1 MTPDLPLNFC
11 ILSDMGNS
19 STSHLSTGLSC
30 IDANISRDCITN
42 EYWDQASINHDFK
55 VASIVLATIVLIFLI
70 IGLPSNVI
78 LIISIIKHLK
88 LPTYILLLNLA
99 IADVLVCAMFMPFP
113 IVSGYAG
120 GFIFGNSDKVRCQVC
135 QLGIV
140 YTGLSIASL
149 NLLAL
154 ISLDRFLYIKFP
166 LKYYSYVTPKR
177 TLFSVI
183 IAWLFS
189 TVQAILPL
197 IGFGEIRYTYSVCFC
212 LVYFIDSTHGTNNI
226 YYILL
231 LVILSLL
238 PIIVIIV
245 TNIWILIIVRQHLKK
260 LYKIRKSFG
269 NKRELQ
275 NHRRTMKREIIKT
288 KNKKQVALLRVFG
301 TILSANVIT
310 WLPTVIL
317 AFATLIRDE
326 WPLGIY
332 IFVFLTFISNSII
345 HPIVE
350 GYLIP
355 ELKTSFKKIL
365 CPCKKG
371 HIVANIDTMDDKK
384 GWSSGWCGRC
394 LDICSFAVLPE
405 SGNVKD
411 SSAD

>member
-1 MTPDLPLNFC
+1 
-11 ILSDMGNS
+11 MGNS
-19 STSHLSTGLSC
+19 STSHPFTKMSC
-30 IDANISRDCITN
+30 MDANISRDSITN

-113 IVSGYAG
+113 IISGYAG

-177 TLFSVI
+177 TLFSAI
-183 IAWLFS
+183 ITWLFS

-197 IGFGEIRYTYSVCFC
+197 IGFGEIRYSYSICFC
-212 LVYFIDSTHGTNNI
+212 QVYFIDSTHLTYNI
-226 YYILL
+226 FYILL
-231 LVILSLL
+231 LAILSLL

-245 TNIWILIIVRQHLKK
+245 TNIWIVLIVRQHLKK

-269 NKRELQ
+269 NKKELQ
-275 NHRRTMKREIIKT
+275 NHQRTLKRKITKT
-288 KNKKQVALLRVFG
+288 KNKKQVALLRAFG
-301 TILSANVIT
+301 TILCANVIT
-310 WLPTVIL
+310 WVPAVVL
-317 AFATLIRDE
+317 AFAHVKKDE

-345 HPIVE
+345 HPLVE
-350 GYLIP
+350 GWFIP

-365 CPCKKG
+365 CPCRTG
-371 HIVANIDTMDDKK
+371 HIMTNLDTMDDKK
-384 GWSSGWCGRC
+384 GWSTNCCGRY

-405 SGNVKD
+405 SGNVNEP
-411 SSAD
+411 SADTNV